1 MAPAPAATRAGGN
14 AIGSVDVRCVDGAF
28 ALSAAGLTLLASHGL
43 GLIVPSVMIGGSVLG
58 TPMINAGTVL
68 PLGVALFLANAVVVG
83 LGIALMLVARRPV
96 GPDWRA
102 LVLALATLALVL
114 TPVSMLLSLATTVGA
129 AVIGDL
135 TAAILLVIAVEKLMP
150 GHVRVAL
157 DERREG

>member
-14 AIGSVDVRCVDGAF
+14 AIGSVDARCVDGAF

-58 TPMINAGTVL
+58 TPMI
-68 PLGVALFLANAVVVG
+68 LGVALFLANAVVVG